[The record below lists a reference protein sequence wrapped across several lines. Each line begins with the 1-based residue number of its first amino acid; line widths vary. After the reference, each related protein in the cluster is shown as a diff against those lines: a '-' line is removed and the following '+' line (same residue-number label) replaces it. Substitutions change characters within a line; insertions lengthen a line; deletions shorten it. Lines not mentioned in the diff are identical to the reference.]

1 MRQWITSRVGIIVLT
16 AVLAVLVAGTGVA
29 MADHQNIVAAISAMS
44 AKVGIASTSTH
55 ASSPTTSK
63 HVTTTETPSAGEKGE
78 GQSSGD
84 DGAHTGGS
92 TTGSAAQFHVLSGT
106 VASVQAS
113 ANTFTMQVAGQ
124 TTPLTISFDAKTE
137 ITFNGVGHQPATV
150 LAQGLAVR
158 VEATQQGSTYYAHE
172 IDLGHE
178 SSEGTGGDSTGGD
191 HGATTTPGSTT
202 PGSTTGAGTVTPQ
215 PDH

>member
-16 AVLAVLVAGTGVA
+16 AVLAVMVAGTGVA

-55 ASSPTTSK
+55 ASSPTTSR
-63 HVTTTETPSAGEKGE
+63 HADTTGTPTAGEKGE
-78 GQSSGD
+78 GQGEGQGTSTGD

-92 TTGSAAQFHVLSGT
+92 TTGSAEQSHALIGT
-106 VASVQAS
+106 IAGVQTS
-113 ANTFTMQVAGQ
+113 ANTITLQVAGQ

-150 LAQGLAVR
+150 LAQGQAAR
-158 VEATQQGSTYYAHE
+158 VEVAQKGSTYYAYE

-178 SSEGTGGDSTGGD
+178 SGDTSGGD
-191 HGATTTPGSTT
+191 HGAPTT